1 MNLSELKIFFKEKLG
16 IEKLAD
22 IARELNV
29 SPQAMNNWKSR
40 DRIPDKIT
48 LKIQKKYLYNNQN
61 FRESTDQPINE
72 TVQSDYEYISFSD
85 ILYFL
90 KRNKKTIIVTPLI
103 LCVMI
108 LFIYCYLQNPFIVLL
123 LQ

>member
-48 LKIQKKYLYNNQN
+48 LKIQK
-61 FRESTDQPINE
+61 STYITTKILERVPI
-72 TVQSDYEYISFSD
+72 S
-85 ILYFL
+85 L
-90 KRNKKTIIVTPLI
+90 
-103 LCVMI
+103 
-108 LFIYCYLQNPFIVLL
+108 
-123 LQ
+123 